1 MTVRQRSWEPSSR
14 GSSSRLRGRALP
26 QGRDRKSTRLKLQS
40 RLHLVCRLLLEK
52 KKVVHLRDGGR
63 RRACGQT
70 GRDELR
76 GVQGGAPRAAGGGL
90 QRLPRLPAR
99 ARRRVLAPAARGA

>member
-52 KKVVHLRDGGR
+52 KKKLSACSTSCAAQSSVRAGASSPKTSRNSVALAESSMRHCRTPPCLDTTSHPP
-63 RRACGQT
+63 RRAY
-70 GRDELR
+70 L
-76 GVQGGAPRAAGGGL
+76 L
-90 QRLPRLPAR
+90 
-99 ARRRVLAPAARGA
+99 